1 MLQKLY
7 VRIWLA
13 VVLAVAVLTFLVG
26 AAWRLAAEPPLREV
40 VVRNTAGE
48 VIGSGSARAM
58 RPGLFHH
65 HDDDHERDEHERDEH
80 GPASPLPPG
89 STPPEIHDGGDEPV
103 GHYGRG
109 PEFFVQLQDGQTMH
123 LHLPRPPRGPWNA
136 PFGFFGTLG
145 LVALAVALATY
156 PIVRRLTRRLEG
168 LQAGVERWGDGDLS
182 VRVTAGGA
190 DEVGFLANR
199 FNHAAQQ
206 IENLVKA
213 RDALLAS
220 QKSLLA
226 NASHELRSPL
236 TRIRMGLELMGQGSA
251 EALAQRKP
259 EIERNL
265 AELDQLIDEILLASR
280 LDARET
286 DVGTVEA
293 VDLVGLAAEEC
304 ARTSAQLATA
314 QAVLLV
320 PGIAK
325 LLRRAVRN
333 LLENARRY
341 AATEVE
347 LALYQEDAFAVIEV
361 KDRGPGVPKEFQSRV
376 FEPFYR
382 LPGASEQDG
391 GMGLGLALVQSI
403 ALRHGGSARCSNRAG
418 GGACF
423 SLRLPLAVSTPPP
436 APAPPP

>member
-1 MLQKLY
+1 
-7 VRIWLA
+7 
-13 VVLAVAVLTFLVG
+13 
-26 AAWRLAAEPPLREV
+26 
-40 VVRNTAGE
+40 
-48 VIGSGSARAM
+48 
-58 RPGLFHH
+58 
-65 HDDDHERDEHERDEH
+65 
-80 GPASPLPPG
+80 
-89 STPPEIHDGGDEPV
+89 
-103 GHYGRG
+103 
-109 PEFFVQLQDGQTMH
+109 
-123 LHLPRPPRGPWNA
+123 
-136 PFGFFGTLG
+136 
-145 LVALAVALATY
+145 
-156 PIVRRLTRRLEG
+156 
-168 LQAGVERWGDGDLS
+168 
-182 VRVTAGGA
+182 
-190 DEVGFLANR
+190 
-199 FNHAAQQ
+199 
-206 IENLVKA
+206 
-213 RDALLAS
+213 
-220 QKSLLA
+220 
-226 NASHELRSPL
+226 
-236 TRIRMGLELMGQGSA
+236 MGQGSP

-293 VDLVGLAAEEC
+293 VDLVGLSAEEC

-347 LALYQEDAFAVIEV
+347 LALYQEDGFAVIDV
-361 KDRGPGVPKEFQSRV
+361 KDRGPGVPKEFQSRI

-423 SLRLPLAVSTPPP
+423 SLRLPLEASTP
-436 APAPPP
+436 APAPTPSL